1 MPRPMSGIPSTLPYC
16 VSRPATPR
24 SRPAVGIS
32 RVRRPSA
39 LPISALAFNSVPR
52 HDSGC
57 RPYSLAMG
65 MSPRVSVAC
74 LLLRFIKHFIYGT
87 AARMTRRRHR
97 SGLST
102 TDGRIRKQVSVGDPT
117 LSMGLVMEKM
127 QDAAVQMVQLGHW
140 PGAFSTVTSS
150 APYRPA
156 SRRVRPGHGGRQAL
170 LLAQETAKAVG
181 TADKGGTNI
190 V

>member
-1 MPRPMSGIPSTLPYC
+1 
-16 VSRPATPR
+16 
-24 SRPAVGIS
+24 
-32 RVRRPSA
+32 VRRPSA
-39 LPISALAFNSVPR
+39 LPISALAFNSVPQ

-74 LLLRFIKHFIYGT
+74 LLLRFIKHFISVFGDGLSAHSGRSAPLRYGT

-156 SRRVRPGHGGRQAL
+156 SRRVCPGHGGRQAS